1 MQFIKWI
8 SVTDRYNKIHLD
20 RMLAPFGL
28 NSSQHMY
35 VLRICEVPGITQDK
49 FNSFFYINPSN
60 ITRSV
65 AALEKMGY
73 LERRPNE
80 KDKRTCCLYPT
91 EKARAAYQPI
101 REICEDWNQRITSGL
116 TEEGRVQFMSLLERV
131 GEAAV
136 EQNRLELEAM
146 NREREE

>member
-1 MQFIKWI
+1 MRH
-8 SVTDRYNKIHLD
+8 SCR
-20 RMLAPFGL
+20 
-28 NSSQHMY
+28 
-35 VLRICEVPGITQDK
+35 VPRITQDRLY
-49 FNSFFYINPSN
+49 SVFYINPRN
-60 ITRSV
+60 CTRSW
-65 AALEKMGY
+65 AALEKLGF
-73 LERRPNE
+73 LDRRTNE
-80 KDKRTCCLYPT
+80 KGKRTCCLYPT

-116 TEEGRVQFMSLLERV
+116 TEEERVQFMSLLERV